1 MAEIRHVKRAA
12 IEAMM
17 KETQPGFYQA
27 EMLPGAMEGVE
38 TYKCRLLKGAGC
50 KLESY
55 KKKGDRKSVV

>member
-38 TYKCRLLKGAGC
+38 TYKCRLLKGAAGI
-50 KLESY
+50 L
-55 KKKGDRKSVV
+55 